1 MRSLTLLGPQRLT
14 PTLPEA
20 VAAVGVDLSPGQPP
34 LATVTAGW
42 QEREDEDADLVA
54 ALLGNTVNLRLYARV
69 ADIFERDPD
78 LARAHRERGQRLRD
92 IQTLY
97 ELRLGHAMDARLRA
111 PAADDR
117 RLAARRRGR
126 LRARGRARPRR
137 SGCWRSTPR

>member
-1 MRSLTLLGPQRLT
+1 M
-14 PTLPEA
+14 
-20 VAAVGVDLSPGQPP
+20 
-34 LATVTAGW
+34 TAGW

-54 ALLGNTVNLRLYARV
+54 ALLGNTVNLRLHARV

-97 ELRLGHAMDARLRA
+97 ELRLGHAMDAVYELA
-111 PAADDR
+111 AADDR
-117 RLAARRRGR
+117 EVADRRRGR
-126 LRARGRARPRR
+126 VRARGRAGPRR